1 MVAYIKL
8 SEKTDTN
15 KGFITHEDRKVL
27 SFVGYGDIFEV
38 TGADKDIEEWA
49 NRVNGSKIDDK
60 EAMSEIK
67 IIELI
72 NLKAEILLLED
83 ELTEKK
89 KKFMKLSGE

>member
-27 SFVGYGDIFEV
+27 SFVGHEDIFEV

-67 IIELI
+67 IIKLTD
-72 NLKAEILLLED
+72 LKAEILLLEG

-89 KKFMKLSGE
+89 KKFTKLSGE

>member
-15 KGFITHEDRKVL
+15 KGFITHEDWKVL
-27 SFVGYGDIFEV
+27 SFVGHGDIFEV
-38 TGADKDIEEWA
+38 TGTDKDIEEWA
-49 NRVNGSKIDDK
+49 NHVNGSKIDDK

-72 NLKAEILLLED
+72 NLKAEILLLEG

-89 KKFMKLSGE
+89 KKFTKLSGE

>member
-15 KGFITHEDRKVL
+15 KGFITHKDRKVL

-67 IIELI
+67 IIKLTD
-72 NLKAEILLLED
+72 LKTEILLLKG

-89 KKFMKLSGE
+89 KKFTKLSGE